1 MRYLRKDG
9 GFVWCETR
17 ARTLPDED
25 GKGGVRL
32 VVSLR
37 DISKRVLVEQERDA
51 SEALYRLVAENVSE
65 VVYTSDGTGRFT
77 WVSPSVETEL
87 GWAPDEARRPGH
99 GGPAVRPRPRRHGGD
114 TDRGVRRRSRRSGS
128 TGSGCGAGTAASGG

>member
-9 GFVWCETR
+9 GFVWCEVR
-17 ARTLPDED
+17 ARTLPESD
-25 GKGGVRL
+25 GAGGVGV

-77 WVSPSVETEL
+77 WVSPSVEAEL
-87 GWAPDEARRPGH
+87 GWSPDELVGRATAGLLFDLEQTDMAALRSEIFE
-99 GGPAVRPRPRRHGGD
+99 GGPAGPARPGP
-114 TDRGVRRRSRRSGS
+114 
-128 TGSGCGAGTAASGG
+128 GAAP